1 VHLDIRDAS
10 VMAEDQEQG
19 SLVDAVG
26 KIADVDGVANNLR
39 KNGAV
44 RGESRLTLLDLREGE
59 GESLVVA
66 ESLLMMVSEVDRNRQ
81 TTQDRQ
87 HTLRAIWQCWKNSN
101 LRKTPAGKLYM
112 ALSV

>member
-1 VHLDIRDAS
+1 MHLDIRDAS
-10 VMAEDQEQG
+10 VVAEDQEQG

-44 RGESRLTLLDLREGE
+44 RGESRLTLLDLCEGE

-66 ESLLMMVSEVDRNRQ
+66 ESLLMMVSEVGQAGKVRQ
-81 TTQDRQ
+81 DEQ
-87 HTLRAIWQCWKNSN
+87 HTLRAI
-101 LRKTPAGKLYM
+101 
-112 ALSV
+112 